1 MAVTGYN
8 HWGKLAQALK
18 PACQSVVKQVAFEIA
33 ADARGLVPKDTGF
46 LNDSIYVG
54 TWEDSTYDT
63 SSIPPPGDSY
73 LLPEEPVPDD
83 MSAIVGVAANYGEY
97 VEFGTR
103 FMAAQPYF
111 YPAMEW
117 GRRSLEAELNV
128 LWAKVAGQLGG
139 STILAGSVT

>member
-1 MAVTGYN
+1 MAVAGFN
-8 HWGKLAQALK
+8 HWFRVADALK

-33 ADARGLVPKDTGF
+33 KDARGLAPVDTGF
-46 LNDSIYVG
+46 LSNSIYVSM
-54 TWEDSTYDT
+54 EDDSTYDAGN
-63 SSIPPPGDSY
+63 ILPPGDSY
-73 LLPEEPVPDD
+73 LLPEEIAPDD

-117 GRRSLEAELNV
+117 GRRSLDAELAV
-128 LWAKVAGQLGG
+128 LWAKAAGELGG
-139 STILAGSVT
+139 PLVGSVI